1 MIAEC
6 GCGCDCGRDCDCCWI
21 AAAFLPGIAVEVAA
35 VIAAAAAIAV

>member
-6 GCGCDCGRDCDCCWI
+6 GCDCDCGRDCDCCWI
-21 AAAFLPGIAVEVAA
+21 AAAIPPGIAAEVAA